1 MKLLEDT
8 QNLLN
13 VNNYTKN
20 PYVLA
25 YFMPA
30 DLVIKDSTAKS
41 LMKKFNKD
49 FVRIFESGEI
59 VETLIKTK
67 TFEVPIYNLIVKR
80 FNFNEFDYEIV
91 TKILENLRDI
101 LIRNNQNRLAIADS
115 SISGKSIDW
124 VTTKEIIQKVFENTD
139 ITVKICLN

>member
-30 DLVIKDSTAKS
+30 DLIIKDSTAKS
-41 LMKKFNKD
+41 LMKKFDKD
-49 FVRIFESGEI
+49 FVKIFESGNI

-67 TFEVPIYNLIVKR
+67 TFEVPMYNLIVKR

-91 TKILENLRDI
+91 TKLLEELREI
-101 LIRNNQNRLAIADS
+101 LIKDNKNKLAIADS
-115 SISGKSIDW
+115 SISGKPIDW
-124 VTTKEIIQKVFENTD
+124 TTTKEIIKKVFKNTD